1 MTKPKQYRFRINTG
15 WGMDTDRAVV
25 MSGVQGYYDK
35 QFTRMC
41 VNILHCALKPLSV
54 ALQGKSHSEV
64 LLAVNKAKSKLD
76 VYFEEALTMVALRT
90 SGNGTAPQASQATSN
105 TSGLSATEKSV
116 YSQQVE
122 NLFEEDY
129 D

>member
-15 WGMDTDRAVV
+15 WGIDTDRAVV
-25 MSGVQGYYDK
+25 MSGVQDYYDK

-54 ALQGKSHSEV
+54 ALRGKSHSEV

-90 SGNGTAPQASQATSN
+90 SGEGTASQPSQAEVDASD
-105 TSGLSATEKSV
+105 LPATKKSV

-122 NLFEEDY
+122 NLFEDDY

>member
-25 MSGVQGYYDK
+25 LSGVQAYYERH
-35 QFTRMC
+35 FTRMC
-41 VNILHCALKPLSV
+41 VNVLHCALKPLNV
-54 ALQGKSHSEV
+54 ALQGKSRSEV
-64 LLAVNKAKSKLD
+64 LLAISEAKSKLD
-76 VYFEEALTMVALRT
+76 IYFDEALSMVT
-90 SGNGTAPQASQATSN
+90 IQASESAAQSSQATVDSSDRS
-105 TSGLSATEKSV
+105 TTEKSV

>member
-1 MTKPKQYRFRINTG
+1 MAKPKQYRFRINTG

-25 MSGVQGYYDK
+25 MSGVQAYYDK

-76 VYFEEALTMVALRT
+76 VYFEEALTMVALQT
-90 SGNGTAPQASQATSN
+90 SSNGAVPQPSQMNMDSSDLPAS
-105 TSGLSATEKSV
+105 EKSV

-122 NLFEEDY
+122 NIFED
-129 D
+129 DDD